1 MFATMVL
8 LIFSAAAELQPAV
21 RSVLVS
27 GVVQDQTGAILPGAQ
42 VSLAPVGTDG
52 TGTPARTIVTDSK
65 GTFRFDQ
72 VPPGS
77 FVIRVEFPGFKAKT
91 TPIRVGA
98 RAPAA
103 VTIVMEIEGL
113 TQEISVA
120 SSGQASTSTSANLN
134 AISVDQNT
142 LDDLPILDQD
152 VVGALSRFLD
162 SSAIGTNGTSLVV
175 DGLEVSGLTVSA
187 STIQQIKINQDPYSA
202 EFMRPGRGRIEIV
215 TKPGGKD
222 YSGTLNFRFRDSDF
236 NARNAFATTKP
247 EEQRRTFEGSFGGLI
262 PNTKA
267 TS

>member
-1 MFATMVL
+1 VMFATIVL
-8 LIFSAAAELQPAV
+8 LIFSAAAALQPAV
-21 RSVLVS
+21 RGVLVS

-42 VSLAPVGTDG
+42 VSLAPVGPVGTDG
-52 TGTPARTIVTDSK
+52 TGTQARTIVTDSK

-77 FVIRVEFPGFKAKT
+77 FVIGVEFPGFKVKT

-120 SSGQASTSTSANLN
+120 SGGQASTSTSANLN

-152 VVGALSRFLD
+152 VVGALSRFL
-162 SSAIGTNGTSLVV
+162 
-175 DGLEVSGLTVSA
+175 
-187 STIQQIKINQDPYSA
+187 
-202 EFMRPGRGRIEIV
+202 
-215 TKPGGKD
+215 
-222 YSGTLNFRFRDSDF
+222 
-236 NARNAFATTKP
+236 
-247 EEQRRTFEGSFGGLI
+247 
-262 PNTKA
+262 
-267 TS
+267 